1 MINLA
6 YYFDWFQAES
16 VPEAR
21 LASQER
27 AVERLSELCQHHN
40 IILLQPS
47 SYRVFDGSRATA
59 YSEKDEPVPLGLRGQ
74 ALWRIEQNVRATCPQ
89 HVLLR
94 FGWLLDDSAEGTL
107 GRFLARAEQPEELL
121 LADDRRGNPTPVDD
135 AARVI
140 ISVLKQLDCA
150 APLWGTYHYAGHEAT
165 TPLALGQAI
174 LTEARSLHPLAIEA
188 PTAQAHAARPDAAEE
203 PQHAVLACKKFC
215 TLSGSSLAPGA
226 RHSRL
231 YWIGFIVMAN
241 APILITGGAGFIGSH
256 LTDVLLAKGYSV
268 RILDDLSTGKPGN
281 LPLDNPR
288 VELIEGDVADAAL
301 VARAMSG
308 CRAVAHLAA
317 VASVQASVDDPVRTH
332 QSNFIGTLN
341 VCEAMRQAGVKRVL
355 FASSAAVYGN
365 NGEGESID
373 EDTPKAPLT
382 PYASDKL
389 ASEYYFDFYRRQ
401 HGLEPA
407 IFRFFNIFGPRQD
420 PSSPY
425 SGVISI
431 FCERAQK
438 GLPITVFGD
447 GEQTR
452 DFVYVEDL
460 VNVLAQSLEAPQLEV
475 GAVNVG
481 LNQATTLKQLLEA
494 LGEVLGQLPSI
505 SHGPA
510 RSGDIRHSRA
520 NNQRL
525 LQRFKFPEPTPM
537 SVGLARLLG
546 R

>member
-1 MINLA
+1 MA
-6 YYFDWFQAES
+6 
-16 VPEAR
+16 
-21 LASQER
+21 
-27 AVERLSELCQHHN
+27 
-40 IILLQPS
+40 
-47 SYRVFDGSRATA
+47 DG
-59 YSEKDEPVPLGLRGQ
+59 PV
-74 ALWRIEQNVRATCPQ
+74 
-89 HVLLR
+89 
-94 FGWLLDDSAEGTL
+94 
-107 GRFLARAEQPEELL
+107 
-121 LADDRRGNPTPVDD
+121 
-135 AARVI
+135 
-140 ISVLKQLDCA
+140 
-150 APLWGTYHYAGHEAT
+150 
-165 TPLALGQAI
+165 
-174 LTEARSLHPLAIEA
+174 
-188 PTAQAHAARPDAAEE
+188 
-203 PQHAVLACKKFC
+203 
-215 TLSGSSLAPGA
+215 
-226 RHSRL
+226 
-231 YWIGFIVMAN
+231 
-241 APILITGGAGFIGSH
+241 LITGGAGFIGSH
-256 LTDVLLAKGYSV
+256 LTDALLAKGYSV
-268 RILDDLSTGKPGN
+268 RILDDLSTGKPSN
-281 LPLDNPR
+281 LPLGDSR

-308 CRAVAHLAA
+308 CSAVAHLAA

-365 NGEGESID
+365 NGEGQSID

-438 GLPITVFGD
+438 GLPISVFGD

-452 DFVYVEDL
+452 DFMYVEDL
-460 VNVLAQSLEAPQLEV
+460 VDVLVQSLEMPQLEV
-475 GAVNVG
+475 GAVNIG

-494 LGEVLGQLPSI
+494 LGQVVGALPAI
-505 SHGPA
+505 SYGPA

-525 LQRFKFPEPTPM
+525 LQRFTLPEPTPM
-537 SVGLARLLG
+537 SVGLARLLDL
-546 R
+546 

>member
-1 MINLA
+1 MA
-6 YYFDWFQAES
+6 
-16 VPEAR
+16 
-21 LASQER
+21 
-27 AVERLSELCQHHN
+27 
-40 IILLQPS
+40 
-47 SYRVFDGSRATA
+47 DG
-59 YSEKDEPVPLGLRGQ
+59 
-74 ALWRIEQNVRATCPQ
+74 
-89 HVLLR
+89 
-94 FGWLLDDSAEGTL
+94 
-107 GRFLARAEQPEELL
+107 
-121 LADDRRGNPTPVDD
+121 
-135 AARVI
+135 
-140 ISVLKQLDCA
+140 
-150 APLWGTYHYAGHEAT
+150 
-165 TPLALGQAI
+165 
-174 LTEARSLHPLAIEA
+174 
-188 PTAQAHAARPDAAEE
+188 
-203 PQHAVLACKKFC
+203 
-215 TLSGSSLAPGA
+215 
-226 RHSRL
+226 
-231 YWIGFIVMAN
+231 
-241 APILITGGAGFIGSH
+241 PILITGGAGFIGSH
-256 LTDVLLAKGYSV
+256 LTDALLAKGYSV
-268 RILDDLSTGKPGN
+268 RILDDLSTGKTGN

-438 GLPITVFGD
+438 GLPIAVFGD

-452 DFVYVEDL
+452 DFMYVEDL
-460 VNVLAQSLEAPQLEV
+460 VDVLVQSLETPQLEV

-481 LNQATTLKQLLEA
+481 LNQATTLKQLLEV
-494 LGEVLGQLPSI
+494 LGEVVGQLPPI
-505 SHGPA
+505 SYGPA

-525 LQRFKFPEPTPM
+525 LQRFKLPEPTPM

>member
-1 MINLA
+1 MA
-6 YYFDWFQAES
+6 
-16 VPEAR
+16 
-21 LASQER
+21 
-27 AVERLSELCQHHN
+27 
-40 IILLQPS
+40 
-47 SYRVFDGSRATA
+47 DG
-59 YSEKDEPVPLGLRGQ
+59 
-74 ALWRIEQNVRATCPQ
+74 
-89 HVLLR
+89 
-94 FGWLLDDSAEGTL
+94 
-107 GRFLARAEQPEELL
+107 
-121 LADDRRGNPTPVDD
+121 
-135 AARVI
+135 
-140 ISVLKQLDCA
+140 
-150 APLWGTYHYAGHEAT
+150 
-165 TPLALGQAI
+165 
-174 LTEARSLHPLAIEA
+174 
-188 PTAQAHAARPDAAEE
+188 
-203 PQHAVLACKKFC
+203 
-215 TLSGSSLAPGA
+215 
-226 RHSRL
+226 
-231 YWIGFIVMAN
+231 
-241 APILITGGAGFIGSH
+241 PILITGGAGFIGSH
-256 LTDVLLAKGYSV
+256 LTDALLAKGYSV
-268 RILDDLSTGKPGN
+268 RILDDLSTGKTGN

-389 ASEYYFDFYRRQ
+389 ASEYYLDFYRRQ

-438 GLPITVFGD
+438 GLPIAVFGD

-452 DFVYVEDL
+452 DFMYVEDL
-460 VNVLAQSLEAPQLEV
+460 VGVLVQSLETPQLEV

-481 LNQATTLKQLLEA
+481 LNQATTLKQLLEV
-494 LGEVLGQLPSI
+494 LGEVVGQLPPI
-505 SHGPA
+505 SYGPA

-525 LQRFKFPEPTPM
+525 LQRFKLPEPTPM